1 MYYYII
7 FFPDKSI
14 SAMHRW
20 CSWSNFQI
28 SKDLWLFFMP
38 STLVTNY
45 VPSIVYNTITN
56 VHHLI
61 TSFIRSFQQGVCGTG
76 LLWKYFVRHASIA
89 RHLQES
95 HQLIIF
101 VLINFLTTV
110 IKTAT
115 ERLLSKLLSLN
126 TIICIFFICD
136 AHIEAIMSY
145 LNQQIKRWLQYQL
158 LTLI

>member
-1 MYYYII
+1 
-7 FFPDKSI
+7 
-14 SAMHRW
+14 MHRW

-45 VPSIVYNTITN
+45 VPSIVYHTIKN

-61 TSFIRSFQQGVCGTG
+61 SFIRSFQQEVCGTG
-76 LLWKYFVRHASIA
+76 LLWKYFLRHASIA

-95 HQLIIF
+95 HRLIIF

-110 IKTAT
+110 IKTAA
-115 ERLLSKLLSLN
+115 ELLLSKSLSLN
-126 TIICIFFICD
+126 TLICSVFICD
-136 AHIEAIMSY
+136 ANIEAIMSY
-145 LNQQIKRWLQYQL
+145 LNQQNKGWLQYQL